1 MKVLNK
7 KYIWFIISFILPFI
21 AYLKTLAP
29 DVFFVDAGELATACA
44 KLGIA
49 HPTGY
54 PLFTLLGRFFSLIP
68 SGQEIYIMNAV
79 SAFYTSLSIA
89 IYFLFSTFLIK
100 LIFYFKNFDKKPS
113 YRFSL
118 ENYQIYFLATVSA
131 LILGFSRTWWDTAS
145 AIEVYNLHK
154 IFLVSII
161 FLLYKAIFNQNLYPS
176 KKENKEKY
184 WIFFAYLLGLSFG
197 NHLSTLFL
205 SLGVIYLYFAYNGFN
220 KISFLRILILTIP
233 FLAGLSVYLYLF
245 LRAENAPISWGYPH
259 NLENFI
265 RHVSGKQFSV
275 WMFKSLE
282 TMKKQFTHFINI
294 YPIEFSIPLFLLL
307 FVGII
312 KSFIS
317 NYKLF
322 LFQFLLFAFSIL
334 YGINYDIYDI
344 DSYFLLAFLVSSM
357 WILYALIFLVE
368 LIKKYKLNLNYLYL
382 LVILPLITLIT
393 NYNANDESKNYYVKD
408 YMFNI
413 FNSAKQNSIIM
424 STQWD
429 FWVSASWYYQYVKG
443 IRPDVIVIDK
453 ELLRR
458 MWYLRH
464 IKIHFPEIYERTK
477 KEFDAYEA
485 ELIKF
490 EKFTDRYLE
499 PKTDFDKKELEKI
512 RNAFLMFLN
521 SLVDNFQDKN
531 FYTTYDI
538 EDVNVPFEKFGK
550 DYVRLPE
557 GLLVRYSK
565 QKEYDSTY
573 KDPDYKIEITNRTE
587 YYYEFL
593 MRNYYRALMYRV
605 NYLMNYAQYD
615 KAEELLK
622 IAMDIEKGSDKNIK
636 PHERQ
641 TQITLKKIKELRE
654 LQKQE

>member
-1 MKVLNK
+1 MFNK
-7 KYIWFIISFILPFI
+7 KFFWVAINFLLPFI
-21 AYLKTLAP
+21 VYIKTLAP

-44 KLGIA
+44 KLCIA

-54 PLFTLLGRFFSLIP
+54 PLFTILGKVFALLP
-68 SGQEIYIMNAV
+68 YGQEVYVMNV
-79 SAFYTSLSIA
+79 VTAFYTAISIS
-89 IYFLFSTFLIK
+89 IYFFFSAFLIR
-100 LIFYFKNFDKKPS
+100 LVIFFKNHNTSKTSNKLH
-113 YRFSL
+113 L
-118 ENYQIYFLATVSA
+118 ENYQIYFIATVSA
-131 LILGFSRTWWDTAS
+131 LILAFSRTWWDTATS
-145 AIEVYNLHK
+145 IEVYNLHK
-154 IFLVSII
+154 IFLVLLI
-161 FLLYKAIFNQNLYPS
+161 FTLYKAIFNQFLYPY
-176 KKENKEKY
+176 KEDNKEKY
-184 WIFFAYLLGLSFG
+184 WILFAFLLGLSFG

-205 SLGVIYLYFAYNGFN
+205 SIGVIYLYFAYNGFS
-220 KISFLRILILTIP
+220 KISFIRILILAIP
-233 FLAGLSVYLYLF
+233 FLAGLSIYIYLF
-245 LRAENAPISWGYPH
+245 LRAESAPISWGYPH
-259 NLENFI
+259 NWENFI

-275 WMFKSLE
+275 WMFKSIE
-282 TMKKQFTHFINI
+282 TMKKQFVHFVSI
-294 YPIEFSIPLFLLL
+294 YPIEFSIPLFFLIII
-307 FVGII
+307 GII

-322 LFQFLLFAFSIL
+322 FFQFLLFAFSIL

-357 WILYALIFLVE
+357 WILYALLFFVE
-368 LIKKYKLNLNYLYL
+368 IIKKYKLQFSFIYILSILPL
-382 LVILPLITLIT
+382 LPLIT
-393 NYNANDESKNYYVKD
+393 NYSSNDESDNYYVKD
-408 YMFNI
+408 YMFNV
-413 FNSAKQNSIIM
+413 FNSAKPNSIIM

-464 IKIHFPEIYERTK
+464 IKIHFPIVYERTK

-490 EKFTDRYLE
+490 EKYTDRYLE

-512 RNAFLMFLN
+512 RYAFLNFLN
-521 SLVDNFQDKN
+521 ALVDNFPDKN

-565 QKEYDSTY
+565 QKEYDSNY
-573 KDPDYKIEITNRTE
+573 VDPDYKIRITNSTI

-593 MRNYYRALMYRV
+593 MRNYYRALLYRV
-605 NYLMNYAQYD
+605 NYLMNYEQYD

-622 IAMDIEKGSDKNIK
+622 IATDIEKGSDKNIK

-654 LQKQE
+654 LKNQK